1 MAKKS
6 KSALT
11 RKKTLTDVIKFAGT
25 VSADG
30 LYITIDDME
39 TPTADLFKKFAGEYI
54 EGGFGSKEEQDVE
67 E

>member
-11 RKKTLTDVIKFAGT
+11 RKKTLTDVIKFSGT
-25 VSADG
+25 VSEDG

-39 TPTADLFKKFAGEYI
+39 TPVANLFKKFSGEYI
-54 EGGFGSKEEQDVE
+54 EGGFGNKQEQDVE